1 MITSSLGGDT
11 DYQASEPVAR
21 MSPSDA
27 FLEDSLVIHSK
38 CKHSIFEVANP
49 LLHIYFQG
57 ALEYMP
63 EDRCPKDS
71 HCLTTTARNETG
83 LNRTNL
89 PAGLQGI
96 RQGL

>member
-38 CKHSIFEVANP
+38 CKHSIFEAANP

-63 EDRCPKDS
+63 EDRCPKV
-71 HCLTTTARNETG
+71 TV
-83 LNRTNL
+83 
-89 PAGLQGI
+89 
-96 RQGL
+96 